1 MPNGKDEHE
10 PSGMSPEPDSQTG
23 DYGVLRAIIEGTS
36 DAVFAKDLDGRYVM
50 VNTSCA
56 NFIGKSKE
64 EILGQRDADLYTPE
78 TAARF
83 TSDDA
88 EVLRTGKTLVFEG
101 FAHGADGSQPY
112 RVTKGVVRNDAGETV
127 GVFGI
132 SHDMT
137 EHRRAEAERIERARA
152 EAARAEAEAADRAK
166 DELLRELRESEERY
180 RSLLENANDIIYS
193 HDLEGNY
200 LSINRACERI
210 TGYAREEIL
219 HGLRVSQ
226 VVAPDHLEV
235 ARRMM
240 EQKLLDPSP
249 TVYELDIITKDGHRL
264 TLEVSTRISHRDGRP
279 VVEGIARDVTE
290 RKRVEAERQALLE
303 RERAAR
309 AEAERLLHEAESAN
323 RLKDEFL
330 ATLSHELRT
339 PLTSILGWA
348 HMLDGGMLEETA
360 ARDAV
365 AVILRN
371 AEHQKQLV
379 EDILDAS
386 RIVAGKLKVEIKP
399 IHLLTVVG
407 SAIEAIRPVA
417 AAKGVELSCALD
429 PQAEGVEGDTHR
441 LQQVVWNL
449 LSNAVKFTPKGG
461 RVKVEVKRLPAQ
473 VRITVSD
480 TGAGIAPEFLPHVFE
495 RFRQADGS
503 TTRRHG
509 GLGLGLSIA
518 RHLVEAHGG
527 AVHAYSAG
535 EGRGATFTVDLPLP
549 SVSQS
554 VAARADGDVA
564 VRRSGAVVARDD
576 VPPALVGLRVLL
588 VDDDLDTLRLL
599 KMILEANGAEV
610 TPVASASAALD
621 AVEAARPDVLVSDI
635 GMPGGDGYT
644 LLRRLRAKRAE
655 SGGLTPAVAL
665 TAYAG
670 DWDREQALKA
680 GFQLHVAKPVD
691 PATLIAAIAGL
702 AGRAA
707 LTPE

>member
-1 MPNGKDEHE
+1 MPNGRDEHE
-10 PSGMSPEPDSQTG
+10 PSAATPETDSQPG
-23 DYGVLRAIIEGTS
+23 EYGVLRAIVEGTS

-50 VNTSCA
+50 VNSACA

-64 EILGQRDADLYTPE
+64 EILGRRDADLYPPD

-83 TSDDA
+83 TADDA
-88 EVLRTGKTLVFEG
+88 EVLRTGKTLAFEG
-101 FAHGADGSQPY
+101 IAPGACETQTY

-200 LSINRACERI
+200 ISINRACERV
-210 TGYAREEIL
+210 TGYTREEIL
-219 HGLRVSQ
+219 DGLRVSQ
-226 VVAPDHLEV
+226 VVAPNHLEL

-240 EQKLLDPSP
+240 EQKLHDPSP
-249 TVYELDIITKDGHRL
+249 TVYELDIITKEGLRL

-290 RKRVEAERQALLE
+290 RKRVESERQALLE

-309 AEAERLLHEAESAN
+309 AAAERLLHEAESAN

-348 HMLDGGMLEETA
+348 HMLDGGMLEEAA

-371 AEHQKQLV
+371 AEHQNQLV
-379 EDILDAS
+379 DDILDAS
-386 RIVAGKLKVEIKP
+386 RIIAGKLKVEIKP
-399 IHLLTVVG
+399 VHLMTVIG
-407 SAIEAIRPVA
+407 GAIEAVRPVA
-417 AAKGVELSCALD
+417 AAKSIELSCALD
-429 PQAEGVEGDTHR
+429 PHAEGIEGDTHR

-461 RVKVEVKRLPAQ
+461 RVKVEVKRLPSQ

-527 AVHAYSAG
+527 AIHAYSAG

-549 SVSQS
+549 SAPQS
-554 VAARADGDVA
+554 INDRADGGVV
-564 VRRSGAVVARDD
+564 VRRTGATVARDD
-576 VPPALVGLRVLL
+576 VPPALVGVRVLL
-588 VDDDLDTLRLL
+588 VDDDADTLRLL
-599 KMILEANGAEV
+599 TMILEGHGAEV
-610 TPVASASAALD
+610 TPVTSASEALAAL
-621 AVEAARPDVLVSDI
+621 ETARPDVLVSDI
-635 GMPGGDGYT
+635 GMPGDDGYS
-644 LLRRLRAKRAE
+644 LLRKLRAMRAE

-670 DWDREQALKA
+670 DWDREQALRA
-680 GFQLHVAKPVD
+680 GFQIHIAKPVN
-691 PATLIAAIAGL
+691 PATLIATIAGL
-702 AGRAA
+702 AGKAA